1 MRVASVIVLVL
12 LAAVAAAML
21 PRVVRSPRL
30 RDQWRLWQT
39 DRAAIAFVDALAGR
53 DSTRIARL
61 SKSGTGHNILCAV
74 RLWPS
79 QHWVPASYH
88 SLYRLGP
95 EDGEERYRL
104 VGFPLPGD
112 TGHAVMDFWISDDAG
127 APRVARFGG
136 IHGGKVMAAAF
147 QACIH
152 Q

>member
-21 PRVVRSPRL
+21 PRVARSPRL

-74 RLWPS
+74 RLWPR
-79 QHWVPASYH
+79 QHWVPAS
-88 SLYRLGP
+88 ST
-95 EDGEERYRL
+95 GELSPCPMAEREL
-104 VGFPLPGD
+104 
-112 TGHAVMDFWISDDAG
+112 S
-127 APRVARFGG
+127 
-136 IHGGKVMAAAF
+136 
-147 QACIH
+147 
-152 Q
+152 